1 MIPHSVPRTLSSQ
14 DFSPL
19 LDRLDR
25 TQIAELNR
33 LVWSGKDFTYRPK
46 PGITVTGKG
55 SMVVASVGSIG
66 SIAQAKTRKGFGG
79 GK

>member
-25 TQIAELNR
+25 KQTAELNR
-33 LVWSGKDFTYRPK
+33 LIWSGKDFVYRPK

-55 SMVVASVGSIG
+55 SMVVVAIG
-66 SIAQAKTRKGFGG
+66 AIAPAKNRKGFGG
-79 GK
+79 AK

>member
-1 MIPHSVPRTLSSQ
+1 MASIADFGATSLSPQ
-14 DFSPL
+14 DFSLL

-46 PGITVTGKG
+46 PGITVTGTG
-55 SMVVASVGSIG
+55 SMVVASIG
-66 SIAQAKTRKGFGG
+66 SIAPTKNRKGFGG
-79 GK
+79 AR